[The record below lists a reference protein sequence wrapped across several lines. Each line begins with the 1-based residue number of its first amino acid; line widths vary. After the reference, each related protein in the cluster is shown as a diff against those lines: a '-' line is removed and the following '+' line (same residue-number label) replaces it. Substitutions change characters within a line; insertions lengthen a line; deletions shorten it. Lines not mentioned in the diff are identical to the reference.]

1 MVFCSKLVMKWKYI
15 KKEKE
20 VYKGSKVLIRFYFFK
35 LWNRFIEFI
44 EMSFLFFV

>member
-20 VYKGSKVLIRFYFFK
+20 VYKGSNVLIRFYFFLNYGIDLLNLLK
-35 LWNRFIEFI
+35 
-44 EMSFLFFV
+44 